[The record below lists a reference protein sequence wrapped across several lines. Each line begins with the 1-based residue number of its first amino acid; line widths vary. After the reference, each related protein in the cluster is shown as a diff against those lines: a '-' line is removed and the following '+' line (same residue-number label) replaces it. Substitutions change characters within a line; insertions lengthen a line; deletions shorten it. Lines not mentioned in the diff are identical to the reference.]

1 MSSSLPKRRHT
12 FHAVERVKSKKLAQ
26 ELFEEG
32 SSFFLYPF
40 VVRSCTNTDV
50 ANTQVLISAPKK
62 KLRRAVDR
70 NLVKRRV
77 REAYRINKFLLLDNI
92 STNPVVFSL
101 VYIAGKPLNYQIID
115 QKIQELLAQMVDEI
129 KNQS

>member
-1 MSSSLPKRRHT
+1 MSSSLPKRRNT
-12 FHAVERVKSKKLAQ
+12 FHANERVKGKKLAK

-40 VVRSCTNTDV
+40 VVKYVSRTDLN
-50 ANTQVLISAPKK
+50 NTQVLITAPKK

-77 REAYRINKFLLLDNI
+77 REAYRLNKFILLEKLGERDY
-92 STNPVVFSL
+92 NPNKQF
-101 VYIAGKPLNYQIID
+101 PLSFCQTI
-115 QKIQELLAQMVDEI
+115 LHTSI
-129 KNQS
+129 KNNRRL

>member
-1 MSSSLPKRRHT
+1 MSSSLPKRRNT
-12 FHAVERVKSKKLAQ
+12 FHANERVKGKKLAK

-40 VVRSCTNTDV
+40 VVKYVSRTDLN
-50 ANTQVLISAPKK
+50 NTQVLITAPKK

-77 REAYRINKFLLLDNI
+77 REAYRLNKFILLDNI
-92 STNPVVFSL
+92 STNQVVFSL
-101 VYIAGKPLNYQIID
+101 IYIAGKPLDFQFIEEKLKEVLSKL
-115 QKIQELLAQMVDEI
+115 QDEI
-129 KNQS
+129 QN